1 MSISSNSDSNH
12 DLSRSVFPNPCAD
25 VLHKQSWYAVYTRT
39 RHEKSVAEQC
49 RQRGVTSFLPLY
61 CVRHR
66 WKQRFAE
73 VLLPLFPSYVF
84 VRISLQDRVRVLCVP
99 GIVSF
104 VSFNGTPA
112 VVPESQIDCLKKAI
126 SLGRAE
132 PHMYLRS
139 GKQVRVTSG
148 PLVGLEG
155 IVVEIKNR
163 LQVIVSFEWMCR
175 SVAIT
180 LDPADLGTLC

>member
-1 MSISSNSDSNH
+1 MTHNVVESGEAMPRMV
-12 DLSRSVFPNPCAD
+12 DLSSHGAPNFVFGQNAAD
-25 VLHKQSWYAVYTRT
+25 APLAYETLVSPRHCWYAVYTRS

-49 RQRGVTSFLPLY
+49 RHRGVTYFLPLY

-132 PHMYLRS
+132 PHMYLR
-139 GKQVRVTSG
+139 
-148 PLVGLEG
+148 
-155 IVVEIKNR
+155 
-163 LQVIVSFEWMCR
+163 
-175 SVAIT
+175 
-180 LDPADLGTLC
+180 